1 MKGCGKII
9 CGVLTVSS
17 FLLLYVHGQTA
28 LFQLSYNID
37 KQSKVLARE
46 SEEYRRL
53 KFEVEQ
59 MKAPL
64 LLEGKMKEMS
74 LELGLPKEV
83 RVVRVGNA
91 ATLNEAPA
99 TTMPSDPLQTP
110 SGGGLMRFLG
120 RFVDIAQAKTDR

>member
-9 CGVLTVSS
+9 CGILIVSS
-17 FLLLYVHGQTA
+17 LFLLYVHGQTA
-28 LFQLSYNID
+28 LFELSYTID
-37 KQSKVLARE
+37 KHSKIVMRE

-59 MKAPL
+59 LKAPL

-83 RVVRVGNA
+83 RVVRVAPPVIPA
-91 ATLNEAPA
+91 AESPVMHADSLQN
-99 TTMPSDPLQTP
+99 PSN
-110 SGGGLMRFLG
+110 GLMRFLG
-120 RFVDIAQAKTDR
+120 RWVDIAQAKTDR

>member
-9 CGVLTVSS
+9 CGVLAVSS

-64 LLEGKMKEMS
+64 LLEGKMREMS

-83 RVVRVGNA
+83 RVIRVTSSA
-91 ATLNEAPA
+91 AI
-99 TTMPSDPLQTP
+99 PSTSSAAMTSDALQTP
-110 SGGGLMRFLG
+110 SNGLMRFLG